1 MGARLVKTN
10 FENADLEGSTVWGV
24 SAWDLNLKDAI
35 QSNLIVTPK
44 DSAALTVDDLEIAQ
58 FLYLLLSNDKLR
70 NVIDNMVQK
79 AVLIL
84 GRFTPERLAT
94 LRIIREELR
103 KYDYLPIL
111 FDFQPS
117 AARNITETVL
127 TVAHLSRFIIADLT
141 EPQAIPQ
148 ELQRIVPHLRIP
160 VVPIF
165 QPSLDVQT
173 GKIKNEWGM
182 FWDYRECEY
191 VLPVYDYASIEDLL
205 NHFSQVIITPAE
217 NAVRSIQEMR
227 RKLKEEKFRIRER
240 RSHTS

>member
-1 MGARLVKTN
+1 MGARLVETN
-10 FENADLEGSTVWGV
+10 FENADLEGSCVWGT
-24 SAWDLNLKDAI
+24 SSWDLNLKGAI

-44 DSAALTVDDLEIAQ
+44 ESAALTVDDLEMAQ

-84 GRFTPERLAT
+84 GRFTPERLAV
-94 LRIIREELR
+94 LKIIREELR

-117 AARNITETVL
+117 EKRNITETVS
-127 TVAHLSRFIIADLT
+127 TIAHLSRFIIADLT

-148 ELQRIVPHLRIP
+148 ELQRIVPHIRIP

-165 QPSLDVQT
+165 QISE
-173 GKIKNEWGM
+173 KSKHEWGM
-182 FWDYRECEY
+182 FWDHREFDY
-191 VLPVYDYASIEDLL
+191 VLQIYDYKCVEDLL
-205 NHFSQVIITPAE
+205 DNFSQEIIMPAE
-217 NAVRSIQEMR
+217 DAVRSIQQMR
-227 RKLKEEKFRIRER
+227 QKLKEEKFKTRER
-240 RSHTS
+240 RSHKNYE